1 MTPISPIIRRKVE
14 AADRIYFNAVDLFH
28 TTGHYAERRELPED
42 ADKAKELVKKI
53 AEDVRVLYG
62 PEDPTEIEEVP
73 SEEKKAK
80 ERETITNNPETMAD
94 EEFVSEHNAWV
105 EYTDAQERRR
115 KAASKA
121 EDRAYAIY
129 HELGDIRSD
138 VIVPADVT
146 RISQL
151 CGTLNDAVSQL
162 MAEIYLEAT
171 HREKVKSLDLHS
183 CASPSSERDDEA
195 SEAPADCVK

>member
-1 MTPISPIIRRKVE
+1 M
-14 AADRIYFNAVDLFH
+14 
-28 TTGHYAERRELPED
+28 
-42 ADKAKELVKKI
+42 
-53 AEDVRVLYG
+53 
-62 PEDPTEIEEVP
+62 
-73 SEEKKAK
+73 
-80 ERETITNNPETMAD
+80 TITPNPETMTD
-94 EEFVSEHNAWV
+94 EKFVSAHNAWV

-171 HREKVKSLDLHS
+171 HRENVKRLDLQGT
-183 CASPSSERDDEA
+183 ASITPPGEGES
-195 SEAPADCVK
+195 K